1 MKKIF
6 SNFFVLSILLILT
19 QSCNDKVK
27 TEVSLKND
35 TLVTKVIT
43 EKDKEDLEKNGFY
56 AEEQYVFANKTYL
69 RNEPSKSGKVLDSL
83 FFGSK
88 VYIKSVYYDEYEG
101 NIADE
106 TVLENERANE
116 YVAVYA
122 SKPKTLSQKPIGY
135 LLEKVLTFEYDF
147 KTYKK
152 YFSLPEFK
160 KLETNIKKIIN
171 ENSYL
176 NGSQYYLTENAQ
188 KAPNAIA
195 YGDFDSDGNKD
206 IAVILDCVEKQQ
218 SLVLV
223 LLYNSSTKE
232 PYIAYKTEF
241 AEYLKIKSILKET
254 PTEYWD
260 HVNEKNATTTYKKDI
275 LEIYGAE
282 TKSFII
288 YDEATNKL
296 KLI

>member
-1 MKKIF
+1 MKKKIYIAF
-6 SNFFVLSILLILT
+6 GLLILT
-19 QSCNDKVK
+19 FFAQSCNDKVK
-27 TEVSLKND
+27 TEVNLKND
-35 TLVTKVIT
+35 TLVTKVISD
-43 EKDKEDLEKNGFY
+43 KDKEDLEKNGFY
-56 AEEQYVFANKTYL
+56 AEEQYVIANKAYL

-101 NIADE
+101 NVADD

-195 YGDFDSDGNKD
+195 YGDFDSDGKKD
-206 IAVILDCVEKQQ
+206 FAVILDCVEKEQ

-223 LLYNSSTKE
+223 FLYNASTKE

-241 AEYLKIKSILKET
+241 AEYLKIKSIPKET

-260 HVNEKNATTTYKKDI
+260 QESEKSTIKTYKKDI

-282 TKSFII
+282 TKSYII

-296 KLI
+296 KLM